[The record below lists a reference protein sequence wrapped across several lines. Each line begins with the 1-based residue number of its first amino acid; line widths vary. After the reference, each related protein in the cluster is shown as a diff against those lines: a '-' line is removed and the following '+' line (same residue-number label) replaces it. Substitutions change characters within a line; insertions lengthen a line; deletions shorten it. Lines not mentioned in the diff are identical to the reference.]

1 MLEFKILRLILNQ
14 WSMKMG
20 TRLSLGEEAAN
31 VCILDRHVYSKKH
44 RFFFQASFLVITP
57 PKDMTIPISVSAFN

>member
-1 MLEFKILRLILNQ
+1 
-14 WSMKMG
+14 MKMG